1 MTMRAC
7 HHAHGLQIRLDQSMG
22 APQAGHGRCTRGGA
36 FAASEV
42 EFGFMFSFAV
52 VRVAPLDGRFFLVL
66 ERRDQSINVGSL
78 PCDGACAD
86 LHGLRVSAFFDASPP
101 RGFSNRVDRGDWRFR
116 FGVANDL
123 RQSKQGFLRL
133 IRVHAVRSFYGL
145 DWPVELASQDGKGL
159 SAR

>member
-86 LHGLRVSAFFDASPP
+86 LHGLRVSAGFDARPP
-101 RGFSNRVDRGDWRFR
+101 RGFFDGNDWCDPGCRVT
-116 FGVANDL
+116 NDL
-123 RQSKQGFLRL
+123 SQSKQGFLRL
-133 IRVHAVRSFYGL
+133 IRIHAVRSFYGL
-145 DWPVELASQDGKGL
+145 NWPVELGSQEGKGL